1 MAAGPRSAEMV
12 RVAAVADVHCSHNCP
27 GTLLPL
33 FNQIAQAADVLALCG
48 DLTDYGHPDEAQA
61 LIKELSSIKLP
72 TVAVLGNHDYESD
85 KAAEIRAIFTDA
97 GITTLD
103 GEVTEIH
110 GVGFAGVK
118 GFCGG
123 FGRGTLS
130 AWGEPVIK
138 EFVKEAINEAVK
150 LETALTRL
158 DTRHKI
164 VLMHYAPIRATIEG
178 EPLEI
183 FPFLGCSRLEEP
195 LNRFEVTA
203 VVHGHAHGGAPEGET
218 STGVPVY
225 NVSLPVMKKHFPD
238 RPPFRVINVPVERA
252 SGAVTRAPLT
262 TESTA
267 PPVET
272 RVSS

>member
-1 MAAGPRSAEMV
+1 MATGPKSPDMV

-48 DLTDYGHPDEAQA
+48 DLTDYGQPEEAQA
-61 LIKELSSIKLP
+61 LVKELSSIKLP

-97 GITTLD
+97 GIAMLD
-103 GEVTEIH
+103 GEVAEIH

-138 EFVKEAINEAVK
+138 DFVKEAINEAVK
-150 LETALTRL
+150 LETALARL

-164 VLMHYAPIRATIEG
+164 VVMHYAPIRATIEG

-203 VVHGHAHGGAPEGET
+203 VIHGHAHGGAPEGET

-238 RPPFRVINVPVERA
+238 RPPFRVINVPVVRA
-252 SGAVTRAPLT
+252 AGAVTRTPVT

>member
-1 MAAGPRSAEMV
+1 
-12 RVAAVADVHCSHNCP
+12 
-27 GTLLPL
+27 
-33 FNQIAQAADVLALCG
+33 
-48 DLTDYGHPDEAQA
+48 
-61 LIKELSSIKLP
+61 
-72 TVAVLGNHDYESD
+72 
-85 KAAEIRAIFTDA
+85 
-97 GITTLD
+97 
-103 GEVTEIH
+103 
-110 GVGFAGVK
+110 
-118 GFCGG
+118 
-123 FGRGTLS
+123 
-130 AWGEPVIK
+130 
-138 EFVKEAINEAVK
+138 
-150 LETALTRL
+150 
-158 DTRHKI
+158 
-164 VLMHYAPIRATIEG
+164 MHYAPIRATIEG

-252 SGAVTRAPLT
+252 SGSVTRAPLT

>member
-1 MAAGPRSAEMV
+1 MPTAPKNPDV
-12 RVAAVADVHCSHNCP
+12 LRVAAVADVHCSHNCP

-33 FNQIAQAADVLALCG
+33 FTQIAQAADVLALCG
-48 DLTDYGHPDEAQA
+48 DLTDYGQPEEAQA
-61 LIKELSSIKLP
+61 LVNELSSIKLP
-72 TVAVLGNHDYESD
+72 TVAVLGTHDYESD
-85 KAAEIRAIFTDA
+85 KQDEIRQIFQGA
-97 GITTLD
+97 GITVLD
-103 GEVTEIH
+103 GEATEIG

-130 AWGEPVIK
+130 AWGEPIIK
-138 EFVKEAINEAVK
+138 EFVQEAINESVK

-164 VLMHYAPIRATIEG
+164 VVMHYAPIRATIEG

-238 RPPFRVINVPVERA
+238 RPPFRVINVPVARA
-252 SGAVTRAPLT
+252 SVAKATVT

-272 RVSS
+272 RVS

>member
-12 RVAAVADVHCSHNCP
+12 RVAAVADLHCSHNCP

-61 LIKELSSIKLP
+61 LVKELSSIKLP

-183 FPFLGCSRLEEP
+183 FPFLGSSRLAETID
-195 LNRFEVTA
+195 RFQVSA
-203 VVHGHAHGGAPEGET
+203 VVHGHAHRGKYEGRTPAGA
-218 STGVPVY
+218 PVY
-225 NVSLPVMKKHFPD
+225 NVAMQIEKPTG
-238 RPPFRVINVPVERA
+238 RPYALIEV
-252 SGAVTRAPLT
+252 
-262 TESTA
+262 
-267 PPVET
+267 
-272 RVSS
+272 

>member
-1 MAAGPRSAEMV
+1 MV

-48 DLTDYGHPDEAQA
+48 DLTDYGQPEEAQA
-61 LIKELSSIKLP
+61 LVKELSSIKLP

-97 GITTLD
+97 GIAMLD
-103 GEVTEIH
+103 GEVAEIH

-138 EFVKEAINEAVK
+138 DFVKEAINEAVK
-150 LETALTRL
+150 LETALARL

-164 VLMHYAPIRATIEG
+164 VVMHYAPIRATIEG

-203 VVHGHAHGGAPEGET
+203 VIHGHAHGGAPEGET

-238 RPPFRVINVPVERA
+238 RPPFRVINVPVVRA
-252 SGAVTRAPLT
+252 AGAVTRTPVT